1 MKRLKTEPEKE
12 LTKAELEVMQILWK
26 LKKAFVGDILD
37 RMVEPKPAYNTVSTV
52 VRLLE
57 KKGVVGHESFGK
69 SHRYYPLVDKET
81 YADSYV
87 RRGMGNFFA
96 GQAPEEEET
105 IRVLP
110 SNRTGEDPGLAA
122 PEDPGP
128 QGCRLRPDAP
138 RAAAEGRPPHL
149 PAQRP
154 RRALRAACAAVRPL
168 RRRGH

>member
-87 RRGMGNFFA
+87 RRVMGNFFDGSLESGFVFYRA
-96 GQAPEEEET
+96 GGFVAG
-105 IRVLP
+105 RV
-110 SNRTGEDPGLAA
+110 RAGDPA
-122 PEDPGP
+122 
-128 QGCRLRPDAP
+128 
-138 RAAAEGRPPHL
+138 
-149 PAQRP
+149 
-154 RRALRAACAAVRPL
+154 RRGGDQEKE
-168 RRRGH
+168 RRREIVSGDVSYFL

>member
-37 RMVEPKPAYNTVSTV
+37 RMVEPKPAYNTGSTV

-87 RRGMGNFFA
+87 RRVMGNFFDGSLSNLVSFFTEREDLSLAESERVIRLAEEAIRKRKDA
-96 GQAPEEEET
+96 GK
-105 IRVLP
+105 
-110 SNRTGEDPGLAA
+110 
-122 PEDPGP
+122 
-128 QGCRLRPDAP
+128 
-138 RAAAEGRPPHL
+138 
-149 PAQRP
+149 
-154 RRALRAACAAVRPL
+154 
-168 RRRGH
+168 

>member
-81 YADSYV
+81 SADSYV
-87 RRGMGNFFA
+87 RRVMGNFFDGSLSNLVSFFTEREDLSLAESERVIRLAEEAIRKRKDA
-96 GQAPEEEET
+96 GK
-105 IRVLP
+105 
-110 SNRTGEDPGLAA
+110 
-122 PEDPGP
+122 
-128 QGCRLRPDAP
+128 
-138 RAAAEGRPPHL
+138 
-149 PAQRP
+149 
-154 RRALRAACAAVRPL
+154 
-168 RRRGH
+168 

>member
-69 SHRYYPLVDKET
+69 LCAAGYGQLFRRLALESGFVFYRAGGFVAGRVRAGDP
-81 YADSYV
+81 A
-87 RRGMGNFFA
+87 RRGGD
-96 GQAPEEEET
+96 QEKE
-105 IRVLP
+105 
-110 SNRTGEDPGLAA
+110 
-122 PEDPGP
+122 
-128 QGCRLRPDAP
+128 
-138 RAAAEGRPPHL
+138 
-149 PAQRP
+149 
-154 RRALRAACAAVRPL
+154 
-168 RRRGH
+168 RRREIVSGDVSYFL

>member
-37 RMVEPKPAYNTVSTV
+37 RMVEPK
-52 VRLLE
+52 RLLE

-87 RRGMGNFFA
+87 RRVMGNFFDGSLSNLVSFFTEREDLSLAESERVIRLAEEAIRKRKDA
-96 GQAPEEEET
+96 GK
-105 IRVLP
+105 
-110 SNRTGEDPGLAA
+110 
-122 PEDPGP
+122 
-128 QGCRLRPDAP
+128 
-138 RAAAEGRPPHL
+138 
-149 PAQRP
+149 
-154 RRALRAACAAVRPL
+154 
-168 RRRGH
+168 

>member
-69 SHRYYPLVDKET
+69 SHRYYSARRQGDLMRIAMCGGLWAIFFDGSLSNLV
-81 YADSYV
+81 S
-87 RRGMGNFFA
+87 FFT
-96 GQAPEEEET
+96 ERE
-105 IRVLP
+105 ICRWP
-110 SNRTGEDPGLAA
+110 SPSG
-122 PEDPGP
+122 
-128 QGCRLRPDAP
+128 
-138 RAAAEGRPPHL
+138 
-149 PAQRP
+149 
-154 RRALRAACAAVRPL
+154 
-168 RRRGH
+168 

>member
-81 YADSYV
+81 
-87 RRGMGNFFA
+87 
-96 GQAPEEEET
+96 
-105 IRVLP
+105 
-110 SNRTGEDPGLAA
+110 
-122 PEDPGP
+122 
-128 QGCRLRPDAP
+128 
-138 RAAAEGRPPHL
+138 
-149 PAQRP
+149 
-154 RRALRAACAAVRPL
+154 
-168 RRRGH
+168 

>member
-81 YADSYV
+81 YAD
-87 RRGMGNFFA
+87 NFFDGSLSNLVSFFTEREDLSLAESERVIRLAEEAIRKRKDA
-96 GQAPEEEET
+96 GK
-105 IRVLP
+105 
-110 SNRTGEDPGLAA
+110 
-122 PEDPGP
+122 
-128 QGCRLRPDAP
+128 
-138 RAAAEGRPPHL
+138 
-149 PAQRP
+149 
-154 RRALRAACAAVRPL
+154 
-168 RRRGH
+168 

>member
-81 YADSYV
+81 YEAEYFSCH
-87 RRGMGNFFA
+87 
-96 GQAPEEEET
+96 PCLCTST
-105 IRVLP
+105 IKLKTSDVKNVL
-110 SNRTGEDPGLAA
+110 
-122 PEDPGP
+122 
-128 QGCRLRPDAP
+128 
-138 RAAAEGRPPHL
+138 L
-149 PAQRP
+149 PKVHHEP
-154 RRALRAACAAVRPL
+154 IVVEL
-168 RRRGH
+168 

>member
-69 SHRYYPLVDKET
+69 SHCYYPLVDKET

-87 RRGMGNFFA
+87 RRVMGNFFRRLALESGFVFYRA
-96 GQAPEEEET
+96 GGFVAG
-105 IRVLP
+105 RV
-110 SNRTGEDPGLAA
+110 RAGDPA
-122 PEDPGP
+122 
-128 QGCRLRPDAP
+128 
-138 RAAAEGRPPHL
+138 
-149 PAQRP
+149 
-154 RRALRAACAAVRPL
+154 RRGGDQEKE
-168 RRRGH
+168 RRREIVSGDVSYFL

>member
-87 RRGMGNFFA
+87 RRVMGNFFDGSLSNLVSFFTEREDLSLAESERVIRLVEEAIRKRKDA
-96 GQAPEEEET
+96 GK
-105 IRVLP
+105 
-110 SNRTGEDPGLAA
+110 
-122 PEDPGP
+122 
-128 QGCRLRPDAP
+128 
-138 RAAAEGRPPHL
+138 
-149 PAQRP
+149 
-154 RRALRAACAAVRPL
+154 
-168 RRRGH
+168 

>member
-87 RRGMGNFFA
+87 QLFRRLALESGFVFYRAGGFVAGRVRAGDPARRGGD
-96 GQAPEEEET
+96 QEKE
-105 IRVLP
+105 
-110 SNRTGEDPGLAA
+110 
-122 PEDPGP
+122 
-128 QGCRLRPDAP
+128 
-138 RAAAEGRPPHL
+138 
-149 PAQRP
+149 
-154 RRALRAACAAVRPL
+154 
-168 RRRGH
+168 RRREIVSGDVSYFL

>member
-1 MKRLKTEPEKE
+1 MLNCTGRFAPNIRRFPPEKE

-87 RRGMGNFFA
+87 RRVMGNFFDGSLSNLVSFFTEREDLSLA
-96 GQAPEEEET
+96 ESETENRLAEEALRKR
-105 IRVLP
+105 I
-110 SNRTGEDPGLAA
+110 DPGK
-122 PEDPGP
+122 
-128 QGCRLRPDAP
+128 
-138 RAAAEGRPPHL
+138 
-149 PAQRP
+149 
-154 RRALRAACAAVRPL
+154 
-168 RRRGH
+168 

>member
-87 RRGMGNFFA
+87 RRVMGNFFDGSLSNLVSFFTEREDLSLA
-96 GQAPEEEET
+96 ESERVIRLAEEA
-105 IRVLP
+105 IRKRKDAVL
-110 SNRTGEDPGLAA
+110 
-122 PEDPGP
+122 
-128 QGCRLRPDAP
+128 
-138 RAAAEGRPPHL
+138 HYL
-149 PAQRP
+149 PAISDPKVLYSFINQ
-154 RRALRAACAAVRPL
+154 L
-168 RRRGH
+168 